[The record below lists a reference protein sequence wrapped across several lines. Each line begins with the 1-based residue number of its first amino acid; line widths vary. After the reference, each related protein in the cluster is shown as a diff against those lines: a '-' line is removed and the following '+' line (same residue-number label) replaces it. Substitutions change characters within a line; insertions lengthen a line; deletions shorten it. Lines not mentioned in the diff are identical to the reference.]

1 MSSVAACRLRGRWL
15 VSEQNEFGF
24 DVSGPDGRFAGGAPP
39 VGQQEAGVAR
49 SRVWGLIAWAAGAVA
64 VGAVL
69 AVPVMMLAQ
78 LVSLGRVSG
87 DWTSDEYALFAWIAY
102 TALAVLP
109 ISLPGVF
116 NVIMTV
122 VFAVLARGKRGVLWV
137 QGWVWALSGV
147 AVLPAIVLGLWGPE
161 MGVLGDNFTFVLM
174 SSNAVGWAVMVA
186 VWGVVQRRRQ
196 KTQGLQAMAGGAG
209 AAART

>member
-1 MSSVAACRLRGRWL
+1 MPGGGVLVKGGLRMSG
-15 VSEQNEFGF
+15 QNEYGL
-24 DVSGPDGRFAGGAPP
+24 DVSGSEERRIKGVQAI
-39 VGQQEAGVAR
+39 GQQEAGAAR
-49 SRVWGLIAWAAGAVA
+49 PRVWGLIAWSAGAGA

-102 TALAVLP
+102 TALAVVP
-109 ISLPGVF
+109 IALPGVF
-116 NVIMTV
+116 NIVATV
-122 VFAVLARGKRGVLWV
+122 AFAVLARGKRGILWV

-147 AVLPAIVLGLWGPE
+147 AVLPAVVLGLWGPE
-161 MGVLGDNFTFVLM
+161 LGVLGDNFTFVLM

-196 KTQGLQAMAGGAG
+196 RTQGVQAMSGGAG
-209 AAART
+209 AAARV

>member
-1 MSSVAACRLRGRWL
+1 VSCR
-15 VSEQNEFGF
+15 NEFGA
-24 DVSGPDGRFAGGAPP
+24 DMNVPGARVAGGVLP
-39 VGQQEAGVAR
+39 VGQQEAGAAR
-49 SRVWGLIAWAAGAVA
+49 PRVWGLIAWAAGAVA

-116 NVIMTV
+116 NAILTV
-122 VFAVLARGKRGVLWV
+122 VFAVLARGKRGILWV

-147 AVLPAIVLGLWGPE
+147 AVLPAVVLGLWGPE

-196 KTQGLQAMAGGAG
+196 KTQGLQAMSGGAG
-209 AAART
+209 AEARV

>member
-1 MSSVAACRLRGRWL
+1 MPGGGVLAKGRLRMSG
-15 VSEQNEFGF
+15 QNEYGL
-24 DVSGPDGRFAGGAPP
+24 DVSGSEERGITG
-39 VGQQEAGVAR
+39 VQQMGQQEAGPAR
-49 SRVWGLIAWAAGAVA
+49 PRVWGLIAWAAGAVA

-122 VFAVLARGKRGVLWV
+122 VFAVLARGKRGILWV

-147 AVLPAIVLGLWGPE
+147 AVLPAVVLGLWGPE
-161 MGVLGDNFTFVLM
+161 VRVLGDNFTFVLM

-186 VWGVVQRRRQ
+186 VRGVVQRRRQ
-196 KTQGLQAMAGGAG
+196 KTQGLQAMSGGAG
-209 AAART
+209 AAARV